1 MITIVGAGPVGCYAA
16 YLLAKAGKQVQI
28 FEEHYN
34 IGKPVQC
41 AGLVTKKIL
50 DILDFR
56 IDKVIINKISRA
68 IILSQNKKL
77 SLKFKNPD
85 LLLDREKFDL
95 LMAKKAV
102 MAGAKLMLGYK
113 FLSLT
118 RKNKKIIVKLKNLKK
133 NKIELLKTDI
143 LIGADGPRSK
153 IARFINKKKIRLGSV
168 AQVRMRLKKPA
179 SKNTMQIWLG
189 LLTKFF
195 CWFVPEDSKTARLGL
210 GDFLETG
217 SSKNLKKFLQKFEG
231 KILEYQGGL
240 VPLYSKIKVCDDN
253 IYIVGDAACQ
263 VKASTGG
270 GIVPGLQAAKCLA
283 KAIIEGKSYEKE
295 LKSLNSELNLH
306 LKIRKII
313 NKFSDHDY
321 DMLLELLDKPK
332 VRKILESFSRDG
344 YRKKALRLLLAQ
356 KKLLLFARKFF

>member
-1 MITIVGAGPVGCYAA
+1 MITIIGAGPVGCYTA
-16 YLLAKAGKQVQI
+16 YLLAKGGKQVQI
-28 FEEHYN
+28 FEEHHN
-34 IGKPVQC
+34 VGKPVQC

-50 DILDFR
+50 EILDFP
-56 IDKVIINKISRA
+56 IDKVIVNKINRA
-68 IILSQNKKL
+68 LLFSQNKKL

-102 MAGAKLMLGYK
+102 RAGARLVLGYK
-113 FLSLT
+113 FLNLA
-118 RKNKKIIVKLKNLKK
+118 RKNKKIIIKLKNLKK
-133 NKIELLKTDI
+133 NKIEFHETDI
-143 LIGADGPRSK
+143 LIGADGPKSK
-153 IARFINKKKIRLGSV
+153 IARFFNKKKIKLGLI
-168 AQVRMRLKKPA
+168 AQVRMRLKKPVA
-179 SKNTMQIWLG
+179 KNTMQIWLG
-189 LLTKFF
+189 RLTKFF
-195 CWFVPEDSKTARLGL
+195 CWFVPEDSKTARIGL

-217 SSKNLKKFLQKFEG
+217 NTKNLKKLLQKFKG

-240 VPLYSKIKVCDDN
+240 IPLYSKIKVYDDN

-306 LKIRKII
+306 LKIRKIM
-313 NKFSDHDY
+313 NKFSDSDY
-321 DMLLELLDKPK
+321 DMLLELLNKQK
-332 VRKILESFSRDG
+332 VKRILENFSRDG
-344 YRKKALRLLLAQ
+344 YRKKMIRLLLAQ
-356 KKLLLFARKFF
+356 KKLLLFARRFF